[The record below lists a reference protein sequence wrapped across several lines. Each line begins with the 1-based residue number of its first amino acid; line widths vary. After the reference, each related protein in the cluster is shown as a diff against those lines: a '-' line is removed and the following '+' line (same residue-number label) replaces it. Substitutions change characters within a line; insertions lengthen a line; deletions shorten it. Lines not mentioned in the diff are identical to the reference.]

1 MISVEKMDKHSKIF
15 VAGHT
20 GLVGSAIV
28 RELKRQGYNNLLMI
42 SHDELD
48 LRNQQAVDDWFKKE
62 RPEYVFLAAATV
74 GGVVINDR
82 LPGTFFYDN
91 VAIGVNVIHAAYES
105 NVKKLLYL
113 GSNCIYPREAP
124 QPYSEESLLTG
135 LPEKTNEAYAIAK
148 IASVKMCEFYNRQ
161 YGTDFISCMP
171 CNAYGPGDNFDPEGS
186 HVVPALIR
194 KFHEAKELGASKV
207 VMWGT
212 GKPYRE
218 FIYIDDIAKAAVFLM
233 KEYSGN
239 EPINIGTGTEFTI
252 GELAE
257 IIKCVVG
264 FEGEVV
270 HDTSKPD
277 GMPKKLLDSS
287 KIFALGWKP
296 ETDFETGIRITYED
310 FVKNKQKHIKK
321 GGKLK

>member
-1 MISVEKMDKHSKIF
+1 M
-15 VAGHT
+15 
-20 GLVGSAIV
+20 
-28 RELKRQGYNNLLMI
+28 
-42 SHDELD
+42 
-48 LRNQQAVDDWFKKE
+48 
-62 RPEYVFLAAATV
+62 
-74 GGVVINDR
+74 
-82 LPGTFFYDN
+82 
-91 VAIGVNVIHAAYES
+91 
-105 NVKKLLYL
+105 
-113 GSNCIYPREAP
+113 
-124 QPYSEESLLTG
+124 
-135 LPEKTNEAYAIAK
+135 
-148 IASVKMCEFYNRQ
+148 
-161 YGTDFISCMP
+161 
-171 CNAYGPGDNFDPEGS
+171 
-186 HVVPALIR
+186 
-194 KFHEAKELGASKV
+194 
-207 VMWGT
+207 MWGT

-310 FVKNKQKHIKK
+310 FVKNEKKYIK
-321 GGKLK
+321 

>member
-62 RPEYVFLAAATV
+62 IPEYVFLAAATV

-310 FVKNKQKHIKK
+310 FVKNEKKYIK
-321 GGKLK
+321 

>member
-186 HVVPALIR
+186 HVVPVLIR

-310 FVKNKQKHIKK
+310 FVKNEKKYIK
-321 GGKLK
+321 